1 MRSRLLDAASRLFKE
16 QGLAAVSIA
25 DIAAAADAFP
35 SQITYYFR
43 TKEALFVEAA
53 CRDVLY
59 VARAAEEHAGKQL
72 SPEDYTRALV
82 DSVMGSDAV
91 GFFVEAMTLTR
102 RRQDLAPL
110 VERTVERLH
119 AEGLRAYAGEMAA
132 RGWHS
137 RLDPETSARR
147 FWAVAIGVTL
157 EGHAMGRS
165 PDDLAA
171 EMLRLIGHR
180 PMRLLHPRGS
190 RLVTAGNSSLDSA
203 STVLLKVP
211 WQFVRRQGEI
221 AMTALRIRARDLM
234 TDQELVEVRARSTWK
249 SVALIAHAWTLIL
262 GAIAMVAVWPNPF
275 TFLLAVAIIGSRQL
289 GLSILMHDGAHG
301 LLANGAKLNMAL
313 SQWLC
318 AYPVFAETLA
328 YRRYHLQ
335 HHSHTQQDDDPDL
348 ILSAPFPITRPSYR
362 RKFWRDISGQT
373 GYAQRKAQ
381 FHQCARRQILADRA
395 ACPSFPGASWAR
407 RLSLNAAS
415 LCRHLLRRACGG
427 LIRCCG
433 YCRSLHG

>member
-1 MRSRLLDAASRLFKE
+1 MARPHLDEFVCIPYKDVVPPIASTIGRDMKSTAANDRVSDPKHTIRATRTAGRRMRSRLLDAASRLFKE

-25 DIAAAADAFP
+25 DIAATADAFP

-72 SPEDYTRALV
+72 SPDEYTRALV
-82 DSVMGSDAV
+82 ESVMGSDAV
-91 GFFVEAMTLTR
+91 GFFIEAMTLTR

-171 EMLRLIGHR
+171 EMLRLIGTQADA
-180 PMRLLHPRGS
+180 PPEAARL
-190 RLVTAGNSSLDSA
+190 RLVGTGNSLPAKSSA
-203 STVLLKVP
+203 DK
-211 WQFVRRQGEI
+211 E
-221 AMTALRIRARDLM
+221 
-234 TDQELVEVRARSTWK
+234 K
-249 SVALIAHAWTLIL
+249 
-262 GAIAMVAVWPNPF
+262 
-275 TFLLAVAIIGSRQL
+275 
-289 GLSILMHDGAHG
+289 
-301 LLANGAKLNMAL
+301 
-313 SQWLC
+313 
-318 AYPVFAETLA
+318 
-328 YRRYHLQ
+328 
-335 HHSHTQQDDDPDL
+335 
-348 ILSAPFPITRPSYR
+348 
-362 RKFWRDISGQT
+362 
-373 GYAQRKAQ
+373 
-381 FHQCARRQILADRA
+381 
-395 ACPSFPGASWAR
+395 
-407 RLSLNAAS
+407 
-415 LCRHLLRRACGG
+415 
-427 LIRCCG
+427 
-433 YCRSLHG
+433 